1 MKYMASHIAI
11 LVALI
16 LINAFLSTTEIT
28 LASVNIKAEADDL
41 DHKRKRLK
49 KMAADTTGFLS
60 AIQTATLIISLTL
73 SGITAKTLTPGI
85 ANAAINAGVDLPYQ
99 VLAALALVIAI
110 FVLAYFTLVFGILVP
125 KQIAMKNVG
134 KISSLSI
141 GIATCTYVILKPFVA
156 LLSFSTSCI
165 VRLFGIDPKAVREQV
180 TEKEILLMIDAGE
193 ELGSIDESEKE
204 MITNIFEF
212 NNTTVGEIATHRTDI
227 IALCGDA
234 TEAEIKETAARE
246 NYSRIPVYNGN
257 IDNIIGILFVKD
269 VFKRVFEGTSFE
281 LKNIVRKPYFVPFSK
296 KTDELFEEMQKNK
309 IHMAV
314 VIDEY
319 GGTMGIVTMEDLIEE
334 VMGDIQDEYD
344 DEQPEIQQLEDGAL
358 IICGTVALSD
368 VAELLDVSL
377 PTEEYDTLSG
387 FLIDQ
392 LGRIPGERETPAVE
406 FGGVVFKIVRIEEKR
421 IAQVRATAVQ

>member
-1 MKYMASHIAI
+1 MASHIAI